1 MSERPFMQLYVS
13 DFVGDTLLL
22 STEQIGAYLL
32 LLIALWNAD
41 GVLPNE
47 EAKLARVAR
56 LSVKRWRKIAVDLLP
71 FFVLGE
77 ETLTHHRLAKELRKT
92 AAKSQSRAMSG
103 SKGGRANAL
112 KYHGAGPANARPL
125 LKHLPES
132 IYKQGVNGPHHQENQ
147 VRLDRYADEAL
158 FKACE
163 ALSGAAV
170 PSYQQ
175 FKSFPVEMVEEARGA
190 AVDRGDAALVER
202 PPPSPAGVP
211 PLKGEGTDAALFRPG
226 K

>member
-22 STEQIGAYLL
+22 STEHIGAYLL

-41 GVLPNE
+41 GVLPSE

-77 ETLTHHRLAKELRKT
+77 GTLTHHRLARELRK
-92 AAKSQSRAMSG
+92 AAEKSQSRAVAG
-103 SKGGRANAL
+103 ARGGRANAL
-112 KYHGAGPANARPL
+112 KYNRAGPAKARPL

-132 IYKQGVNGPHHQENQ
+132 IYKPRVNGSLHEKSQ

-163 ALSGAAV
+163 ALSGLAV

-175 FKSFPVEMVEEARGA
+175 FKSFPVEMVEEAR
-190 AVDRGDAALVER
+190 R
-202 PPPSPAGVP
+202 AG
-211 PLKGEGTDAALFRPG
+211 LAPG
-226 K
+226 